1 MLAAPIRHGSLNSEV
16 GDLGGFTLSPEP
28 LFSFERYDVNLER
41 DWLKR
46 ELGLAIGLDEITAV
60 SAMDNAMPWRSP
72 TRSAPRR
79 PRSSCKPE
87 HLGLG

>member
-1 MLAAPIRHGSLNSEV
+1 MKL
-16 GDLGGFTLSPEP
+16 D
-28 LFSFERYDVNLER
+28 R

-60 SAMDNAMPWRSP
+60 SAMDNCDALALAYEIGTAAAAKFVQP
-72 TRSAPRR
+72 A
-79 PRSSCKPE
+79 